1 MNMNNRLLNWLNRFL
16 VPLAGKINNNRYLRT
31 LRDAFMLAFPLTIFG
46 SIAVVVLNL
55 PFLKDVIG
63 EEGVRSLQRL
73 LGHAPESTIGIL
85 SLFIV
90 FGIGY
95 YLSRSYEVEAIYG
108 GAVALA
114 SFLLVT
120 PFVLTGEGGQEVAG
134 VIPVDRLGA
143 KGMFVGIIVGI
154 LSTEIYRRVV
164 QRDITIKM
172 PAGVP
177 EAVSKSFASLIPV
190 TVTLSVFLVVNI
202 VFQELFKSNL
212 HDVIYEAVQKPLI
225 GLGSGLVPTLI
236 AIFFVQLLWF
246 FGLHGQIIVNSVMD
260 PIWNTLSLENLEAFQ
275 RGAEVPHIISKQFI
289 EIFTVAM
296 GGSGMTLAVV
306 VAMLLF
312 MRSKQLKQVGKLA
325 IGPGIFNVNEPV
337 IFGMPVVMNPLI
349 IIPWILA
356 PMVVVVVTYF
366 AMAVGLVPPPTGVT
380 VPWTVPIF
388 ISGVLATNSLAGG
401 VLQIVNFFIVMAIW
415 MPFLLVLDR
424 MNLQREAEAAGQ
436 AGAAGGT
443 KEVGTTVTG

>member
-1 MNMNNRLLNWLNRFL
+1 MSNRLFDWLNRFL
-16 VPLAGKINNNRYLRT
+16 VPLAGKINNNRYLRV

-46 SIAVVVLNL
+46 SIAVVLVNL
-55 PFLKDVIG
+55 PFLEDVVG
-63 EEGVRSLQRL
+63 EAGVRRLQAL
-73 LGHAPESTIGIL
+73 LGHAPESTMGIL
-85 SLFIV
+85 SVFIV

-95 YLSRSYEVEAIYG
+95 YLSRSYEVEPIYG

-120 PFVLTGEGGQEVAG
+120 PFTLVAEGGQEIGG
-134 VIPVDRLGA
+134 VIPLDRLGA
-143 KGMFVGIIVGI
+143 KGMFVGIIVGMV
-154 LSTEIYRRVV
+154 STEIYRWIV

-190 TVTLSVFLVVNI
+190 TVTLSFFLAVNI
-202 VFQELFKSNL
+202 LFQELLKSNI
-212 HDVIYEAVQKPLI
+212 HDVIYEVVQKPLV

-275 RGAEVPHIISKQFI
+275 RGAEVPHIINKQFI

-306 VAMLLF
+306 VALLLF
-312 MRSKQLKQVGKLA
+312 MRSKQLNQVGKLA
-325 IGPGIFNVNEPV
+325 IAPGIFNVNEPV
-337 IFGMPVVMNPLI
+337 IFGLPVVMNPLI
-349 IIPWILA
+349 VIPWILA
-356 PMVVVVVTYF
+356 PMVVVAVTYF
-366 AMAVGLVPPPTGVT
+366 AMKLGLVPPPTGVT

-401 VLQIVNFFIVMAIW
+401 LMQIVNFLIVLAIW
-415 MPFLLVLDR
+415 MPFLLALDR
-424 MNLQREAEAAGQ
+424 MNLQREAQSAGQ
-436 AGAAGGT
+436 GGAAG
-443 KEVGTTVTG
+443 TTQRRSAAVSG

>member
-1 MNMNNRLLNWLNRFL
+1 MNNRMLDWLNRFL
-16 VPLAGKINNNRYLRT
+16 VPLAGKINNNRYLRV

-46 SIAVVVLNL
+46 SIAVVLMNL
-55 PFLKDVIG
+55 PFLQDVIG
-63 EEGVRSLQRL
+63 EAGVRRLQSL
-73 LGHAPESTIGIL
+73 LGHAPESTMGIL

-95 YLSRSYEVEAIYG
+95 YLSRSYEVEAVYG

-120 PFVLTGEGGQEVAG
+120 PFALATDGGQEVTG
-134 VIPVDRLGA
+134 VIPLDRLGA

-154 LSTEIYRRVV
+154 IATEIYRRVV

-172 PAGVP
+172 PSGVP

-190 TVTLSVFLVVNI
+190 TVTLSFFLVVNI
-202 VFQELFKSNL
+202 AFQELLHSNI
-212 HDVIYEAVQKPLI
+212 HDVIYEVVQKPLV
-225 GLGSGLVPTLI
+225 GLGSGLVPTLV

-275 RGAEVPHIISKQFI
+275 RGVEVPHIISKQFI
-289 EIFTVAM
+289 EIYTVAM

-306 VAMLLF
+306 VALLLF

-325 IGPGIFNVNEPV
+325 IAPGIFNVNEPV
-337 IFGMPVVMNPLI
+337 IFGLPVVMNPLI
-349 IIPWILA
+349 LIPWILA

-366 AMAVGLVPPPTGVT
+366 AMRVGLVPPPTGVT

-401 VLQIVNFFIVMAIW
+401 LMQIVNFFIVLAIW

-424 MNLQREAEAAGQ
+424 MNLQREAEAERQ
-436 AGAAGGT
+436 AARG
-443 KEVGTTVTG
+443 ETTRQDSTAVTG